1 MKTSFDKI
9 IYRLTD
15 KRIPAV
21 TGIGLVGDIL
31 ERAGFQNRFSNIESV
46 GKRSKKQID
55 TGAVMTTFIA
65 LLCMGKPDFES
76 VRELQNDAAFY
87 QTALHLKRGFPSAAT
102 LRQRMD
108 TIGKSQREEL
118 LSFNTHLL
126 KSNGI
131 EPTPL
136 KNGLIPVDMDVT
148 PMDNSNTKKEGVS
161 WTYKKYMGYA
171 PMMAYIGKEGYLVN
185 TELREGKQH
194 CQNGTPDFLRQTMK
208 LCRKVTDQPLLVR
221 LDSGNDAAENV
232 GILLEYGAY
241 YVIKRNLR
249 KENKD
254 EWAANIKSWCK
265 DVREPRDGK
274 KVYVGTT
281 FKDIDYTT
289 ESGEQKTI
297 CNRIV
302 YELIER
308 TSDPD
313 GQMFLIPEYELN
325 MFWTNLGDSD
335 DEIINLY
342 HAHGECEQFHSE
354 IKTDMGVERLPSG
367 KFDTNELVLELMLIA
382 YNILRML
389 GQETVNQG
397 KAPAKRAISRRRIR
411 TVIQNIIYFAGL
423 VTKHARRLIL
433 SLSRSNA
440 WAAAYSGLAERFA
453 GC

>member
-1 MKTSFDKI
+1 MSFDKI
-9 IYRLTD
+9 IYKLTD

-31 ERAGFQNRFSNIESV
+31 ERADFQNWFTNLESV

-55 TGAVMTTFIA
+55 TGAVLTTFIA

-76 VRELQNDAAFY
+76 VAELQNDAAFY

-108 TIGKSQREEL
+108 AIGKSQRDAL
-118 LSFNTHLL
+118 LHFNTHLL

-136 KNGLIPVDMDVT
+136 KNGLVPVDMDVT

-161 WTYKKYMGYA
+161 WTYKKFMDYA
-171 PMMAYIGKEGYLVN
+171 PMMAYIGKEGYLADV
-185 TELREGKQH
+185 ELREGKQH
-194 CQNGTPDFLRQTMK
+194 CQSGTPDFLRQTIK
-208 LCRKVTDQPLLVR
+208 LCKHITNQPLLVR

-232 GILLEYGAY
+232 GIMLENGAY

-249 KENKD
+249 RESKD
-254 EWAANIKSWCK
+254 EWAEKIKSWCR
-265 DVREPRDGK
+265 DIRCPREGK
-274 KVYVGTT
+274 TVYVGST
-281 FKDIDYTT
+281 FKDIDYTA
-289 ESGEQKTI
+289 ENGEQKTI

-302 YELIER
+302 YEMTER
-308 TSDPD
+308 TSAPD
-313 GQMFLIPEYELN
+313 GQMFLVPEYEIN

-389 GQETVNQG
+389 GQETVSQG
-397 KAPAKRAISRRRIR
+397 KAPVKRAVHRRRLR
-411 TVIQNIIYFAGL
+411 TVIQNIVHFAGH
-423 VTKHARRLIL
+423 VTKHARQLIL
-433 SLSRSNA
+433 SISRSNA
-440 WAAAYSGLAERFA
+440 WAAAFLGLAVRFRHA
-453 GC
+453 